1 MVVLEQVLTV
11 MAQTEQDRTK
21 KLEISIR
28 IRTKTKFSSNFRD
41 ISFSEGFFCATAFAE
56 EIFFGRCFRF
66 VFSFLCIS
74 GA

>member
-1 MVVLEQVLTV
+1 MMV
-11 MAQTEQDRTK
+11 QTEQNRTK

-41 ISFSEGFFCATAFAE
+41 ISFSEGFFCPTAFAE
-56 EIFFGRCFRF
+56 EILFGHCFRF
-66 VFSFLCIS
+66 VFFFLCNPA